1 MQSRGNMTIAI
12 NRLLLT
18 DADKEAEKR
27 KARDS
32 RASAAGGDPYA
43 GDDDKDIQWGIFTQA
58 FHQLHS
64 ANPAQLRS
72 TGRVRLCSLTAPL
85 PEGGGKEERT
95 GANLSDGDQ
104 QAFTVRLVGE
114 GATDSGGP
122 YRECLSSMCAELQ
135 SNQLP
140 LFIPCP
146 NAQLALEEVGI
157 GKNRDK
163 CTYSPPPLNATHRP
177 MKRAINYWR

>member
-1 MQSRGNMTIAI
+1 
-12 NRLLLT
+12 
-18 DADKEAEKR
+18 
-27 KARDS
+27 
-32 RASAAGGDPYA
+32 
-43 GDDDKDIQWGIFTQA
+43 
-58 FHQLHS
+58 
-64 ANPAQLRS
+64 
-72 TGRVRLCSLTAPL
+72 
-85 PEGGGKEERT
+85 
-95 GANLSDGDQ
+95 
-104 QAFTVRLVGE
+104 VGE

-163 CTYSPPPLNATHRP
+163 CTYPPPQTSNTTHRP
-177 MKRAINYWR
+177 IKRAFNWR